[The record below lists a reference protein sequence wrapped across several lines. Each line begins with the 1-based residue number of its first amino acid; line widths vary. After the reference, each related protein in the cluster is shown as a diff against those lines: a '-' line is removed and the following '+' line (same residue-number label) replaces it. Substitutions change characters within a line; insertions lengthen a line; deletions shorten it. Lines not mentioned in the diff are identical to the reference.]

1 MKLIACSIN
10 QSFYAPILAFVMAL
24 SFMSFQNSAT
34 TMLDDSCP
42 TASFSVQN
50 NLCGSSCN
58 IIFNNESTGGINYVW
73 DFGDGN
79 FSTEKNPTHS
89 YNRTSTFQ
97 VKLTVIG
104 ATCTSEFI
112 GTVDVIGI

>member
-1 MKLIACSIN
+1 MKLIARSIK
-10 QSFYAPILAFVMAL
+10 QAFYAPILAFAMAL

-34 TMLDDSCP
+34 IMLDDSCP

-50 NLCGSSCN
+50 SICDSASPVV
-58 IIFNNESTGGINYVW
+58 FNNESTGAVSYHW

-79 FSTEKNPTHS
+79 FSTAKSPAHRYGQTG
-89 YNRTSTFQ
+89 TFR

-104 ATCTSEFI
+104 NGCTAEFI
-112 GTVDVIGI
+112 GTVDIISE